1 MTHHLLLAL
10 LLAAGAASDTRFR
23 EAGELARQGDYPK
36 AIAAYQE
43 LATEGAA
50 SASLYWNWAQAASAR
65 GATGEALWALLQ
77 ARELEPGDAAVGREI
92 ERLRERLDLDAAEI
106 APEPRAT
113 LARTARR
120 VRLDLAAL
128 LLLAASLAG
137 HAGARLL
144 PGARWPRPVAWCTF
158 GLGTLLAGLYLIA
171 VLAGPTGVV
180 LRRGAALLD
189 SASPTAQAI
198 GTLREGEVV
207 PILVESG
214 DYVRVEDSSGARG
227 WARRED
233 LRAVRPGPGYRL

>member
-1 MTHHLLLAL
+1 LGVKANVVLAL
-10 LLAAGAASDTRFR
+10 LLGADGASDARFR

-43 LATEGAA
+43 LAAGGAA

-65 GATGEALWALLQ
+65 GAAGEALWALLQ

-106 APEPRAT
+106 APEPRAA
-113 LARTARR
+113 LARAARR
-120 VRLDLAAL
+120 IRLDLAAL

-144 PGARWPRPVAWCTF
+144 PGARWPRPMAWASL
-158 GLGTLLAGLYLIA
+158 GLGALLAGLYLIGA
-171 VLAGPTGVV
+171 LASPTGVV
-180 LRRGAALLD
+180 LRRGASLLD
-189 SASPTAQAI
+189 SASPSAQTI

-207 PILVESG
+207 PILAESG
-214 DYVRVEDSSGARG
+214 DYLRVEDSSGGRG
-227 WARRED
+227 WARREE
-233 LRAVRPGPGYRL
+233 LGAVRPGPG